1 MNRRM
6 RIRAAWAAAGL
17 LLGLAAG
24 VQAEDFAWTVR
35 NGAATLSKY
44 SGPGGA
50 VEIPAQA
57 NGLPVVAIGPGAF
70 QDAFKLASV
79 KIPDGV
85 AEIGEQ
91 AFAYCPGLTNVA
103 IGAGVSLIGDWAF
116 RGCAKLSA
124 IEVDPRNRAYA
135 SRDGVLYDKGFR
147 VLVRCPAHM
156 AGSVAISTGVVEI
169 AKEAFAHCGGLTNVS
184 IPEGVVRI
192 GDWAF
197 DRAGIDA
204 VKIPDTVT
212 QIGEGAFSG
221 CDKLGSVAMGAGV
234 VRIGPRAFERTA
246 LAGIAMSNRVA
257 EIGAWAFYSCLRLK
271 QVALPES
278 LSRIEPRTFFNC
290 AALAMATVPR
300 KVESVGEW
308 AFGEC
313 PALTAVYFKGAP
325 PAVEP
330 DVYGGTLNVTN
341 YHLAGVA
348 GWGSAFAERPT
359 AIGAPPIP
367 TNAPARAATNAPIP
381 TRGLRR

>member
-1 MNRRM
+1 M
-6 RIRAAWAAAGL
+6 RIRTAWAAAGVVFL
-17 LLGLAAG
+17 LAASG
-24 VQAEDFAWTVR
+24 RAEDFAWTTR

-57 NGLPVVAIGPGAF
+57 NGLPVVGIGPGAF

-85 AEIGEQ
+85 VEIGEQ
-91 AFAYCPGLTNVA
+91 AFAYCSGLTNVA
-103 IGAGVSLIGDWAF
+103 IGAGVARIGDWAF
-116 RGCAKLSA
+116 RGCAKLAA
-124 IEVDPRNRAYA
+124 IQVHPRNVSYGSA
-135 SRDGVLYDKGFR
+135 DGVLYDKGFR
-147 VLVRCPAHM
+147 VLIQCPARK
-156 AGSVAISTGVVEI
+156 AGSVAIPTGVVEI
-169 AKEAFAHCGGLTNVS
+169 AKEAFAHCAGLTNVS

-197 DRAGIDA
+197 DRAGIPA
-204 VKIPDTVT
+204 IALPDTVA

-221 CDKLGSVAMGAGV
+221 CDKLAGIAMGAGV

-271 QVALPES
+271 KIALPES
-278 LSRIEPRTFFNC
+278 LARIEPRTFFNC
-290 AALAMATVPR
+290 TALAMATVPR

-313 PALTAVYFKGAP
+313 PALTAVYFKGTP
-325 PAVEP
+325 PAAEP

-367 TNAPARAATNAPIP
+367 TNAPMRAATNAPIP